1 MHSFFKKVWT
11 MFLVLTRKETN
22 AEVLLNVE
30 IVEKIEAVQGGCK
43 ITTGY
48 DEIIEVKD
56 SFESIGEQLKAMG
69 LSA

>member
-1 MHSFFKKVWT
+1 

-30 IVEKIEAVQGGCK
+30 IVEKIEAVENGCK